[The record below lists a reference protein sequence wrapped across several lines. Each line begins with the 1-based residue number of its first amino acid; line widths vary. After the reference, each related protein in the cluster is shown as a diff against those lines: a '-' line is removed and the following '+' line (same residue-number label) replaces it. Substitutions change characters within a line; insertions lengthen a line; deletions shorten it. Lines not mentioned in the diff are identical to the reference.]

1 MASQKKNLCSKRSL
15 FSGLWFIMSTPLA
28 VSICFLVP
36 GIPDGFRPV
45 AMATGAAVTAAAD
58 LVIFAVINRRK
69 RPCAG
74 FSSRMTVAPFAS
86 VSEGDAEH
94 SPELAAAFNVFVANY
109 RYILDELGIVAKDL
123 SKYLGTLSSVT
134 LSYSDETQ
142 AQAVS
147 VEEITAA
154 IEEISAGIDNIQ
166 LNFGNLTNFTVR
178 IGELSEVISA
188 TEDRV
193 VKAEALTRE
202 IAVKAGA
209 GADAMSKMNASMT
222 TISDSSQKMTAIVGI
237 INDISDQ
244 INLLSLNASIE
255 AARAGESGR
264 GFAVVADEVSKLA
277 ERTASSIKEIDSL
290 IVRNTDE
297 IRVAMQNVAVTV
309 ETMRNVTGGVTSIN
323 GMMSEIS
330 GNIRTQAEI
339 NGVLGKE
346 SEEVLRRIHEIDL
359 STREQKTSLTEIA
372 NSISTINNSAQTG
385 SERSEVIAN
394 NIIEA
399 ASMAQIIESKLG
411 RI

>member
-1 MASQKKNLCSKRSL
+1 MAAS
-15 FSGLWFIMSTPLA
+15 A
-28 VSICFLVP
+28 
-36 GIPDGFRPV
+36 
-45 AMATGAAVTAAAD
+45 AAAAVVNLSLLAF
-58 LVIFAVINRRK
+58 LGRGK
-69 RPCAG
+69 PPCSD
-74 FSSRMTVAPFAS
+74 FSAKVRIAPFAPAS
-86 VSEGDAEH
+86 ADTAAG
-94 SPELAAAFNVFVANY
+94 SPELAASFNAFVSNY
-109 RYILDELGIVAKDL
+109 GYILDELSAIGKDL
-123 SKYLGTLSSVT
+123 SSYLGTLSSIT
-134 LSYSDETQ
+134 LSYSEETQ

-193 VKAEALTRE
+193 VKAESLTKQ
-202 IAVKAGA
+202 ISANAGA
-209 GADAMSKMNASMT
+209 GAEAMMKMNASMMS
-222 TISDSSQKMTAIVGI
+222 ISDSSQKMTAIVGI

-290 IVRNTDE
+290 ILRNTDE
-297 IRVAMQNVAVTV
+297 IKAAMQNVTVTV
-309 ETMRNVTGGVTSIN
+309 DTMKTVTGGVDSIN

-330 GNIRTQAEI
+330 ANIRTQAEI
-339 NGVLGKE
+339 NSVLGKE
-346 SEEVLRRIHEIDL
+346 SEAVLGKLHEIDL
-359 STREQKTSLTEIA
+359 STREQKTSLAEIA
-372 NSISTINNSAQTG
+372 NSISTINNSAQNG